1 MTGILAHL
9 VGVGGGLG
17 RLGGGTHAPRI
28 EGAQDPGAEGPGLG
42 HPAVGGEAGGGTPH
56 GHRREGVP
64 SPRGDDTPGGGG
76 HPLAAA
82 LLTDSAGGTS
92 P

>member
-56 GHRREGVP
+56 VTREKAFRLPEETILRAEEVTL
-64 SPRGDDTPGGGG
+64 SR
-76 HPLAAA
+76 PL
-82 LLTDSAGGTS
+82 S
-92 P
+92 